1 MKAFFATLFLMISMG
16 VTAQVNVRDSAAA
29 AWHFKFNG
37 SGYAS
42 GGDLADR
49 YGLNFGIG
57 MDISYKTR
65 KNWLFGLTGTF
76 MFGNSVK
83 NTLDIFGSQ
92 TTTQGY
98 FIGLNGEYATVEFL
112 QRGFYTG
119 GYFGKILPVLN
130 HNPNSGL
137 FFTVGAGY
145 IQNKI
150 YIRNPS
156 GTYPQFNGEYGKGY
170 DQLHSGFAT
179 LQNIGYLHS
188 GNRRTINFAIAFE
201 FMQGFTKNERGYNWG
216 LKAPDTAS
224 KLDLYFG
231 LKLSWFLPIYDQNQQ
246 KFYYY

>member
-1 MKAFFATLFLMISMG
+1 MKAIFAALLLTFCLA
-16 VTAQVNVRDSAAA
+16 TAAQVNVRDSATA
-29 AWHFKFNG
+29 AWHFKING
-37 SGYAS
+37 SGYGP

-49 YGLNFGIG
+49 FGLIFGLG
-57 MDISYKTR
+57 MDVGYKTR
-65 KNWLFGLTGTF
+65 QNWLFGVSGTF
-76 MFGNSVK
+76 LFGNAVK
-83 NTLDIFGSQ
+83 NTFEIFGSQ
-92 TTTQGY
+92 TTAQGY
-98 FIGLNGEYATVEFL
+98 FIGLNGEYATIEFMH
-112 QRGFYTG
+112 RGFYTG

-150 YIRNPS
+150 HIRNPS
-156 GTYPQFNGEYGKGY
+156 QTYPQFNGEYSKGY
-170 DQLHSGFAT
+170 DQLHSGFAS

-188 GNRRTINFAIAFE
+188 GNRKTINFAIALE
-201 FMQGFTKNERGYNWG
+201 LMQGFTTNARGYNWG
-216 LKAPDTAS
+216 LKAADTAS